1 MYSNIQEMLTDPL
14 VLEISLSLQSITF
27 LFAKPKKTTKFC
39 CKFWINLELINL
51 KTFLFHHFTD
61 DYQKQI
67 MEDW

>member
-1 MYSNIQEMLTDPL
+1 MYSNIQEMLADPL
-14 VLEISLSLQSITF
+14 VLEISLSLQSIMF
-27 LFAKPKKTTKFC
+27 LFTKPKPKFC
-39 CKFWINLELINL
+39 CKFWINLNLINL